1 MTQRISDVIKQDHK
15 EIIACYHRI
24 VDANYH
30 DEIIRFQNLFIWE
43 LARNVAAE
51 ELVVYPAI
59 EKAVRGGLM
68 VAEKDRQAH
77 QRIKA
82 QLKTFQHT
90 QPSNPQ
96 FIPIIK
102 ALMVDVSRYIDDEE
116 TNDLMKLEES
126 LSEKDSNALANSF
139 VRTKAFVPSRSHP
152 ITPSKPPLETAFC
165 LVTAP
170 IDQVADMFRKC
181 PHRDQAVK

>member
-1 MTQRISDVIKQDHK
+1 MSQRISDVIKQDHK
-15 EIIACYHRI
+15 EIIACYHRT
-24 VDANYH
+24 VDANYY

-51 ELVVYPAI
+51 ELVLYPAI
-59 EKAVRGGLM
+59 EKAVRGGVV

-77 QRIKA
+77 QRIKE

-90 QPSNPQ
+90 HPSNPQ

-102 ALMVDVSRYIDDEE
+102 ALMVDVCRYIDDEE

-126 LSEKDSNALANSF
+126 LNGKDNNSLAKSF
-139 VRTKAFVPSRSHP
+139 VRTKALVPSRSHP
-152 ITPSKPPLETAFC
+152 KSPRRPPLETVFS

-170 IDQVADMFRKC
+170 IDQMADMFRRW
-181 PHRDQAVK
+181 PHRDQTVK